1 VPTCDRKAATVPRR
15 SINLHDQ
22 DGATFTAGMAAI
34 EREQDVPQEFPADV
48 LAAAEEAA
56 ASPKLPELDRTD
68 IPFVTIDPEGSMD
81 LDQALHI
88 ERLDGPD
95 ARFRVSYAIADL
107 AAFIEPGGLID
118 EEAHRR
124 GQTMYAPDH
133 RVPLHPPVLSEG
145 AASLLPDQ
153 VRPALLWSID
163 LDATG
168 EGIRVE
174 VERALV
180 KSRARWDY
188 AAVQKAID
196 DGSADE
202 VFMLLKEVGL
212 LRLERERERGG
223 VSLPLPEQEVD
234 VSDAGWSLVYRDVL
248 PVENWNAQ
256 ISLLTGMG
264 AAEVMLYGEV
274 GVVRTLPDPPDFAVD
289 RLRRTA
295 AGLHLEW
302 HPDVDYPDFVRS
314 LDPNTPAGAAMLN
327 ACTTLLRGAGYVA
340 FDGGVPEHIEHAA
353 LANEYA
359 HVTAPLRRLV
369 DRYAGEVAVALC
381 ADRDVPDWVRSR
393 LRDLPKEM
401 EASDRRAHQYER
413 AVLDLVE
420 AGLLSRRV
428 GETFSGVVTDI
439 DEKDKTEGV
448 LVIQEPA
455 VEAKVVSLSG
465 ALPLGAEVTATLAEA
480 DPAVRKTRFELA

>member
-1 VPTCDRKAATVPRR
+1 
-15 SINLHDQ
+15 
-22 DGATFTAGMAAI
+22 M
-34 EREQDVPQEFPADV
+34 
-48 LAAAEEAA
+48 
-56 ASPKLPELDRTD
+56 
-68 IPFVTIDPEGSMD
+68 
-81 LDQALHI
+81 
-88 ERLDGPD
+88 
-95 ARFRVSYAIADL
+95 
-107 AAFIEPGGLID
+107 
-118 EEAHRR
+118 
-124 GQTMYAPDH
+124 
-133 RVPLHPPVLSEG
+133 
-145 AASLLPDQ
+145 
-153 VRPALLWSID
+153 
-163 LDATG
+163 
-168 EGIRVE
+168 
-174 VERALV
+174 
-180 KSRARWDY
+180 
-188 AAVQKAID
+188 QKAID
-196 DGSADE
+196 DDSADE

-302 HPDVDYPDFVRS
+302 HPNVDYPDFVRS

-381 ADRDVPDWVRSR
+381 ADRDIPDWVRWR

-428 GETFSGVVTDI
+428 GETFTGVVTDI

-480 DPAVRKTRFELA
+480 DPTVQDALRARLTASGASPPMRGTEPNGRWLRRPRAAIKEIPIERALTWTTQFPVAGPRLPWCSRRCSVLRPASLSRPIRSPTRAMADQTAGQPPRPTAGAPRWVVAGARPVTRWTT